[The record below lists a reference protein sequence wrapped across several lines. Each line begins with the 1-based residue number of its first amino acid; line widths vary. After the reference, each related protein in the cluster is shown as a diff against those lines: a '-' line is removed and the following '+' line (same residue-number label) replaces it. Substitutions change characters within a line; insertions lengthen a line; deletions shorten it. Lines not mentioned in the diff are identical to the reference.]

1 MGNKN
6 PIPWRVAKGI
16 LTLQKTTGRPS
27 NGDRSNKLKITK
39 MNRRRKEARSRLLTP
54 HFLHFPHFEPPKCGK
69 CVKCRVVVLSRQVIS
84 RGNGQ
89 TGRRLAYEL

>member
-16 LTLQKTTGRPS
+16 LTLSKITGRPS

-54 HFLHFPHFEPPKCGK
+54 HFLHFPHFEP
-69 CVKCRVVVLSRQVIS
+69 VVLSRQVIS